1 MLSLS
6 VSGDFTSPLK
16 GFAAIGAS
24 SSRNASTGIRTQ
36 LIYLTG
42 GLTKVSRLLLED
54 LSPKTEVKTFSIR
67 G

>member
-1 MLSLS
+1 M
-6 VSGDFTSPLK
+6 SGNSTSPPE
-16 GFAAIGAS
+16 GFAAAGANS
-24 SSRNASTGIRTQ
+24 GRSASTGIRTQ

-54 LSPKTEVKTFSIR
+54 LSPRTKVETFSIR